1 MSETSLW
8 HPLQRAR
15 LSRRGLLRASA
26 RAGIGAAGLA
36 LVGCGGDDDD
46 EPSPDEE
53 APDDQATDQT
63 ADQATDQTDPDAPID
78 DPDIETPEI
87 VPPTEPVT
95 GGIAQ
100 LFGVTEEHDR
110 FDPHRSRFQQSQ
122 IYFSL
127 SYNRLLRPSTVSEGA
142 REPDLAGLP
151 ETPEPDTHI
160 FPITQ
165 GARFWDD
172 DLTAGRAFTPA
183 DARFNIERQQAA
195 LDADGD
201 PDLLFYRRD
210 DWGKV
215 VAIETTD
222 DTVTLRTDGP
232 DSTLYDVLTGPWG
245 WMVSPEGTDEFG
257 NRWRDDAQVYQF
269 ASGTGPYIP
278 VGFVAS
284 GDVSFIRSPN
294 WWGEGAYAE
303 GIIIRRV
310 PTPSIAQSYTSGQ
323 LDRVAFPLTKN
334 SIESLREDAPD
345 DPQYELPIDTP
356 VQFQFTQSSDSAN
369 PLSDP
374 RVGLALGLAIDRF
387 ELIDRIYLGDGRP
400 SGPVPW
406 FLNGWTL
413 PEAELLTKPGY
424 RLNKEDD
431 LGEINALLDS
441 AGGVDTLSD
450 VELVVADIFEGVYS
464 GIGLSLR
471 SMLERNTGLDIDT
484 DFRDYAAIRTGLSDG
499 EVNAWFGWGA
509 APRTADPTTSFLR
522 TVHSDGAENF
532 GGFSNPDVDALI
544 EQMRETLDDAERQAL
559 GQQVQNQLLEDTFW
573 IQNVANGIQL
583 GIHKPYLHLD
593 PRSFDFAWSAHHLDK
608 MWLDTTHAD
617 YDELRVLPDPEPR
630 PADPNAPVGPTL
642 PEDDTDAD
650 ASSEDG
656 DSTDAEDASDSES
669 AGGSR

>member
-1 MSETSLW
+1 
-8 HPLQRAR
+8 
-15 LSRRGLLRASA
+15 LRASA

-36 LVGCGGDDDD
+36 LVGCGGDDD
-46 EPSPDEE
+46 EPSDDEV
-53 APDDQATDQT
+53 ADDQATDQAT
-63 ADQATDQTDPDAPID
+63 DQAADQADDQADDQNDPAVD
-78 DPDIETPEI
+78 DPGDVEI
-87 VPPTEPVT
+87 VPPTEPVR

-122 IYFSL
+122 TYFSL
-127 SYNRLLRPSTVSEGA
+127 SYNRLLRPSTISDGA
-142 REPDLAGLP
+142 FEPDLAGNLP
-151 ETPEPDTHI
+151 ETPSEDTHI
-160 FPITQ
+160 FSLNPE
-165 GARFWDD
+165 ARFWVD
-172 DLTAGRAFTPA
+172 DLTGGRRFTGE
-183 DARFNIERQQAA
+183 DVRFNIERQKAA

-215 VAIETTD
+215 LSIDSED

-232 DSTLYDVLTGPWG
+232 DATLYDVLAGPWG
-245 WMVSPEGTDEFG
+245 WMVSPEGTEEFG
-257 NRWRDDAQVYQF
+257 NRWRDNTQVYQF

-284 GDVSFIRSPN
+284 GDVSFIRSEN
-294 WWGEGAYAE
+294 WWGEGAFAD

-310 PTPSIAQSYTSGQ
+310 PTPSLAQSYTSGQ
-323 LDRVAFPLTKN
+323 LDRVDFPLNKN
-334 SIESLREDAPD
+334 AIESLREDAPD
-345 DPQYELPIDTP
+345 DPQYQIPIDTP
-356 VQFQFTQSSDSAN
+356 VQFQFTQAADSAN

-406 FLNGWTL
+406 FLNGWAL
-413 PEAELLTKPGY
+413 PEAELLSKPGY
-424 RLNKEDD
+424 RPNKEDD
-431 LGEINALLDS
+431 LSEINALLDS
-441 AGGVDTLSD
+441 AGGVDNLAD
-450 VELVVADIFEGVYS
+450 VDLVVADIFEGVYP

-484 DFRDYAAIRTGLSDG
+484 DFRDYRAIRTGIADG

-509 APRTADPTTSFLR
+509 APRAADPTTSFLR

-532 GGFSNPDVDALI
+532 GGFSNPDVDTLI
-544 EQMRETLDDAERQAL
+544 EQMRETLDTAERQAL
-559 GQQVQNQLLEDTFW
+559 SQQVQNLLLQDAYW

-593 PRSFDFAWSAHHLDK
+593 PRSFDFAWTAHHLDK
-608 MWLDTTHAD
+608 MWLDTTHED

-642 PEDDTDAD
+642 PEDDSDSQAQAGEDEDGEGDATSD
-650 ASSEDG
+650 QAASED
-656 DSTDAEDASDSES
+656 S
-669 AGGSR
+669 ADGG